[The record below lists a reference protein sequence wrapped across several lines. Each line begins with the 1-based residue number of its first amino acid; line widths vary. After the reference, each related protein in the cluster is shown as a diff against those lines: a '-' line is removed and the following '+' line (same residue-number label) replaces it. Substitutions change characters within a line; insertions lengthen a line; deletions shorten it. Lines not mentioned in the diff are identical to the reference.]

1 MALACSEVR
10 LNLAAY
16 RLDTLSRDRR
26 RDVGTHMG
34 DCAACRQDWNKH
46 RWDSSTQH
54 TLVTE
59 LQMFLGPS
67 YIPYFD
73 PAWVESEQRGSGL
86 DGVETFRRS
95 MARMY
100 GLAVW
105 GASGSRPDYV
115 EAGTPLLRA
124 AGVRTIV
131 DYGCGLG
138 NDSIP
143 LAKAGFSVTGDEVDS
158 ASLSFM
164 LWRLRRRPTLM
175 RPRLQPVR
183 SAPVPDA
190 LWAVHALNL
199 LSDQERH
206 IWQLLRTVR
215 IVVTDNLLNRYDP
228 GMMGYPAHL
237 RRRNAHQ
244 VATLLEDH
252 GLVADDP
259 STKAPIMMWTRR
271 RRVMSLAA

>member
-1 MALACSEVR
+1 MPLSCEEVR
-10 LNLAAY
+10 SRLAAY
-16 RLDTLSRDRR
+16 RLDTLSLDRR
-26 RDVGTHMG
+26 REVGTHMAE
-34 DCAACRQDWNKH
+34 CVACRQDWNKH
-46 RWDSSTQH
+46 RWDSSARH
-54 TLVTE
+54 TLVEE
-59 LQMFLGPS
+59 LKMFLGPT

-73 PAWVESEQRGSGL
+73 PAWVENEQRGSGL
-86 DGVETFRRS
+86 DGIDTFRRS

-115 EAGTPLLRA
+115 EAGIPLLWA

-138 NDSIP
+138 NDAIP

-190 LWAVHALNL
+190 IWAIHALHL
-199 LSDQERH
+199 LTDEERH
-206 IWQLLRTVR
+206 VWELLRSVR
-215 IVVTDNLLNRYDP
+215 IVVTENLLNRYDP

-237 RRRNAHQ
+237 RRRSPTD
-244 VATLLEDH
+244 VASLLQDH
-252 GLVADDP
+252 GFSAENP
-259 STKAPIMMWTRR
+259 SSQAPVIFWTRR
-271 RRVMSLAA
+271 TRTLGLAA